1 MQLKLTARHDTL
13 SDATREYAEAK
24 LSKLDRRL
32 HDLALVEVTFSREH
46 NPSIAN
52 DHSVEAIVHAKG
64 PNIVAR
70 ESAQT
75 YEAAI
80 DRLLDK
86 LERQV
91 ERSRD
96 KRTVEAR
103 RSKPRTDRAF
113 RGGYVTPASARTA
126 AHWISP
132 RWL

>member
-1 MQLKLTARHDTL
+1 MQLKLTARHDNL

-32 HDLALVEVTFSREH
+32 HDLTLIDVTFSREH

-52 DHSVEAIVHAKG
+52 DHTVEAIVHAKG
-64 PNIVAR
+64 PNLVAR
-70 ESAQT
+70 ESAPT

-91 ERSRD
+91 ERYRD
-96 KRTVEAR
+96 KRTVEMRR
-103 RSKPRTDRAF
+103 RSQ
-113 RGGYVTPASARTA
+113 GGHTPTPAEEELEFVPGESAG
-126 AHWISP
+126 
-132 RWL
+132 